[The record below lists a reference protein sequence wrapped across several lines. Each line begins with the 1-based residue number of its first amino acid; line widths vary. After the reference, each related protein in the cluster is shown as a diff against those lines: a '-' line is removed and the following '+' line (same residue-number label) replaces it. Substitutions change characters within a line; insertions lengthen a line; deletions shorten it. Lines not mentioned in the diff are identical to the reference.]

1 LDDEVILEA
10 TQFPNDVTSYG
21 WFNGST
27 VMKNDLIDAKTNKV
41 VMLLVGG

>member
-10 TQFPNDVTSYG
+10 TQFPNDATPYG
-21 WFNGST
+21 WFNGSN

-41 VMLLVGG
+41 AMLLV